1 MDSRTIIRLIEAE
14 GWWLARIKGSHHHFR
29 HDKRP
34 GTTTVAHPE
43 KDVSLGTVRAIE
55 RQSGVK
61 LRR

>member
-1 MDSRTIIRLIEAE
+1 MDSLEIIRRLQAE

-29 HDKRP
+29 HDDRP

-43 KDVSLGTVRAIE
+43 KDVKRGTVKAIE
-55 RQSGVK
+55 RQSGVN